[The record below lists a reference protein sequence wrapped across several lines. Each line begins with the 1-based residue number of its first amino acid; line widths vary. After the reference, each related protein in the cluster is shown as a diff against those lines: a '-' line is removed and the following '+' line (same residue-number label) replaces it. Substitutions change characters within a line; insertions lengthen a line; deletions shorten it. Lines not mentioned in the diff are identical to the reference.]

1 MAPAKVGDSDILK
14 IWKRLNNIKT
24 RVVQPK
30 YSVGQYVRISKEKM
44 RFAKGGEQNYSME
57 IFRVTKVIR
66 RRPRPV
72 YELQDLNNTPI
83 DGQFYQEE
91 LVSVRIS
98 KRKEYK
104 IDKILR
110 KRTRHGIREVLVHW
124 KDYPTAFDSWIPASS
139 VRNI

>member
-14 IWKRLNNIKT
+14 IWRRMNNIKT
-24 RVVQPK
+24 RVVKPK

-44 RFAKGGEQNYSME
+44 RFAKGSEQNYSTE
-57 IFRVTKVIR
+57 LFRVTKVIR

-83 DGQFYQEE
+83 EGQFYQE
-91 LVSVRIS
+91 LVAVRNS

-110 KRTRHGIREVLVHW
+110 NRTQHGITEVLVHW
-124 KDYPTAFDSWIPASS
+124 KGYPAAFDSWIPASS